1 MHSLIN
7 NSNNSSDSE
16 SDLIK
21 LRVQYVADTDP
32 FTCLS
37 MFPIPT
43 RPVQYSF
50 LLVTPLMHQMNTL
63 IKVLNAPQRVSE
75 PNVHFV
81 NEEELKHFCIRHH
94 KILLLPEPLNQNHV
108 NSFCSFSLLSTLHTF
123 LPLF

>member
-1 MHSLIN
+1 MHTKYVTIIKIKTKKQLFPTKMHSLN
-7 NSNNSSDSE
+7 NNSSNNSSDSE

-50 LLVTPLMHQMNTL
+50 LLVTPLVHQMNNL
-63 IKVLNAPQRVSE
+63 IRVLNAPHRVSDDTTCLI
-75 PNVHFV
+75 NF
-81 NEEELKHFCIRHH
+81 LSMKD
-94 KILLLPEPLNQNHV
+94 KIHYKTK
-108 NSFCSFSLLSTLHTF
+108 NSN
-123 LPLF
+123 

>member
-1 MHSLIN
+1 MHSLNN

-75 PNVHFV
+75 DFILKKGGLKVIDFV
-81 NEEELKHFCIRHH
+81 I
-94 KILLLPEPLNQNHV
+94 
-108 NSFCSFSLLSTLHTF
+108 TLVF
-123 LPLF
+123 L

>member
-1 MHSLIN
+1 MHSLGN

-50 LLVTPLMHQMNTL
+50 LLVTPLVHQMNNL

-75 PNVHFV
+75 FIKDYVDISCQF
-81 NEEELKHFCIRHH
+81 LSKDI
-94 KILLLPEPLNQNHV
+94 
-108 NSFCSFSLLSTLHTF
+108 FS
-123 LPLF
+123 

>member
-1 MHSLIN
+1 MHSLNN

-75 PNVHFV
+75 EASSPNMDKGHLFTYG
-81 NEEELKHFCIRHH
+81 
-94 KILLLPEPLNQNHV
+94 
-108 NSFCSFSLLSTLHTF
+108 LSMKKN
-123 LPLF
+123 